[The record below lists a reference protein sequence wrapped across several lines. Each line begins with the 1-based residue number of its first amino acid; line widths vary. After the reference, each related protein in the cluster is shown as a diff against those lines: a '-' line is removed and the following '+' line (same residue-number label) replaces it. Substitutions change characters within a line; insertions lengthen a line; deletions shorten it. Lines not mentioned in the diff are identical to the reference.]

1 MGEVIARSLIF
12 VALLL
17 LSSLIV
23 AEAFAGDTQV
33 DGYSRKDGTYVQPH
47 FRSAPDSNPS
57 NNWSTKGN
65 MNPYT
70 GQSGTK
76 NSDSSSGYGSSS
88 RGGYGSGEVSGRGA
102 RTSNPYNLL
111 GQ

>member
-1 MGEVIARSLIF
+1 MARSLIF

-33 DGYSRKDGTYVQPH
+33 DGYFRKDGTYVQPH
-47 FRSAPDSNPS
+47 FRSAPDNNPS

-65 MNPYT
+65 VNPYT
-70 GQSGTK
+70 GQSGTR
-76 NSDSSSGYGSSS
+76 NPDSSGDYGSSS
-88 RGGYGSGEVSGRGA
+88 RGGYGGGEASGWGA
-102 RTSNPYNLL
+102 RTNGPYGLR